1 MYLVVLF
8 VCVQRVIILKITI
21 HVLVYNIL
29 SVVVQ
34 LALEKKQG
42 ISNLELMCEE
52 LQEEERVMEMRRE
65 NKRQKRRKKKNK
77 LKQAVDEL
85 DKENCMVRS
94 FSLPCPLPS
103 RAELN
108 TFFLP
113 IPIPFNSN

>member
-1 MYLVVLF
+1 MLVCFLIF
-8 VCVQRVIILKITI
+8 ISIFYIL
-21 HVLVYNIL
+21 
-29 SVVVQ
+29 Q

-85 DKENCMVRS
+85 DKENCMVCVLLVS
-94 FSLPCPLPS
+94 KWPFS
-103 RAELN
+103 
-108 TFFLP
+108 
-113 IPIPFNSN
+113 